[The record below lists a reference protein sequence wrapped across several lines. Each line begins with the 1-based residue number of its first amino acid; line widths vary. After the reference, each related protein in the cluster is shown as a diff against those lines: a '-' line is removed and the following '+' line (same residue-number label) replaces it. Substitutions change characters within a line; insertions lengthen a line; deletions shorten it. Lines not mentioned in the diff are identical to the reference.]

1 MAKTKRRLK
10 SLLKNVG
17 VLSPVIVSLSGFAAI
32 VAFWDGF
39 AEWLGLGKLGLIER
53 LAFGA
58 AMSWVMFLLT
68 DLVKEVIGMLTLTSR
83 RENWRE
89 EIAAEE
95 RSKASAIAAKERA
108 KASAIVAEERAK
120 ASAIVAEERAKA
132 NAIAAEERA
141 KARAEAREEMDKE
154 RVATMELLASER
166 AKDREERAAERAKEA
181 AERAKDREIIMAN
194 QETIREN
201 QETIRVLLQHLA
213 EERERKT
220 DD

>member
-1 MAKTKRRLK
+1 MSKTKRRLK
-10 SLLKNVG
+10 SLLENVG

-32 VAFWDGF
+32 VAFWGGI
-39 AEWLGLGKLGLIER
+39 AEWFGLGKLGLVER

-83 RENWRE
+83 RENWRDE
-89 EIAAEE
+89 
-95 RSKASAIAAKERA
+95 
-108 KASAIVAEERAK
+108 
-120 ASAIVAEERAKA
+120 
-132 NAIAAEERA
+132 IAAEERA
-141 KARAEAREEMDKE
+141 KARAEAREF
-154 RVATMELLASER
+154 LASER
-166 AKDREERAAERAKEA
+166 AKDREEIA

-201 QETIRVLLQHLA
+201 QEVIRGLLQHLA
-213 EERERKT
+213 EGRERKT

>member
-1 MAKTKRRLK
+1 MAKTKRRIE

-17 VLSPVIVSLSGFAAI
+17 VLSPLIVSLLWFAAI

-39 AEWLGLGKLGLIER
+39 AEWFGLGKLGVIER

-58 AMSWVMFLLT
+58 AMSWVMFLLA

-95 RSKASAIAAKERA
+95 RA

-120 ASAIVAEERAKA
+120 A
-132 NAIAAEERA
+132 
-141 KARAEAREEMDKE
+141 RAEAREF
-154 RVATMELLASER
+154 LASELAKDR
-166 AKDREERAAERAKEA
+166 AERAAELAKDREERAAERAAELAKDRSERAAELAKDREERA
-181 AERAKDREIIMAN
+181 AEREKDREIIMAN
-194 QETIREN
+194 QETIRS
-201 QETIRVLLQHLA
+201 LLQHLT
-213 EERERKT
+213 EGRERKT

>member
-1 MAKTKRRLK
+1 MAKTKRWID
-10 SLLKNVG
+10 SLLRNVG

-32 VAFWDGF
+32 VAFWGGF
-39 AEWLGLGKLGLIER
+39 AEWLGLGKLGVIER

-95 RSKASAIAAKERA
+95 R
-108 KASAIVAEERAK
+108 
-120 ASAIVAEERAKA
+120 
-132 NAIAAEERA
+132 A
-141 KARAEAREEMDKE
+141 KARAEAREFLASELAKYRAE
-154 RVATMELLASER
+154 RVAEME
-166 AKDREERAAERAKEA
+166 KDRAERAAERE
-181 AERAKDREIIMAN
+181 KDREIILAN
-194 QETIREN
+194 QEVIRG
-201 QETIRVLLQHLA
+201 LLQHLT

>member
-1 MAKTKRRLK
+1 MAKTKRRIK

-32 VAFWDGF
+32 VALWDGF
-39 AEWLGLGKLGLIER
+39 AEWFGLGKLGLIER

-58 AMSWVMFLLT
+58 AMSWVMFLLA

-95 RSKASAIAAKERA
+95 RA
-108 KASAIVAEERAK
+108 KARAEARAE
-120 ASAIVAEERAKA
+120 AS
-132 NAIAAEERA
+132 AIAAEERA
-141 KARAEAREEMDKE
+141 KARAE
-154 RVATMELLASER
+154 TMEFLASEL
-166 AKDREERAAERAKEA
+166 AKDRAERAAERAEDRAERAAERAK
-181 AERAKDREIIMAN
+181 DQEII
-194 QETIREN
+194 RG
-201 QETIRVLLQHLA
+201 LLQHLV
-213 EERERKT
+213 EEHERKA

>member
-1 MAKTKRRLK
+1 MAKTKRRIK

-17 VLSPVIVSLSGFAAI
+17 VLSPVIVSLLGFLAI
-32 VAFWDGF
+32 AAFWSGI
-39 AEWLGLGKLGLIER
+39 AEWFGLGKLGLIER

-58 AMSWVMFLLT
+58 AMSWVMFLLA

-95 RSKASAIAAKERA
+95 RAKASAIA
-108 KASAIVAEERAK
+108 AEERAK
-120 ASAIVAEERAKA
+120 AS
-132 NAIAAEERA
+132 AIAAEERA
-141 KARAEAREEMDKE
+141 KARAEE
-154 RVATMELLASER
+154 RAETMEFLASER
-166 AKDREERAAERAKEA
+166 AKDREERA

-201 QETIRVLLQHLA
+201 QETIRVLLQHLT

>member
-1 MAKTKRRLK
+1 MAKTKRWIK
-10 SLLKNVG
+10 SLLENVG

-32 VAFWDGF
+32 AAFWDGI
-39 AEWLGLGKLGLIER
+39 AEWFGLGKLGVIER

-95 RSKASAIAAKERA
+95 RA
-108 KASAIVAEERAK
+108 KAREEM
-120 ASAIVAEERAKA
+120 
-132 NAIAAEERA
+132 A
-141 KARAEAREEMDKE
+141 KARAEE
-154 RVATMELLASER
+154 RAATMEFLASER
-166 AKDREERAAERAKEA
+166 AKDRE
-181 AERAKDREIIMAN
+181 IILAN
-194 QETIREN
+194 QETIHENQKTIHEN
-201 QETIRVLLQHLA
+201 QETIRVLLQHLTD
-213 EERERKT
+213 ERERKT